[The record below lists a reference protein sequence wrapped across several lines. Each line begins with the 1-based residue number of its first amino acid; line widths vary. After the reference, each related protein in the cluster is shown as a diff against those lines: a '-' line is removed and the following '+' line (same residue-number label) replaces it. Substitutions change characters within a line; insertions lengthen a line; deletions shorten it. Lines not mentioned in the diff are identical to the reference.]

1 MRMRRYC
8 DTATSGNDSAFQNA
22 GDTWV
27 ILGLLP
33 RSSSA
38 VFSRSWRRELAS
50 QLAKSQWQ
58 KRLSNDICTEVEDC
72 GCCLADTFSE
82 SGAFTG
88 GDLLMADAGKVAPL
102 KVVTSDGSPPPPRQ
116 PAPLN
121 ADTGLMGLAA
131 VAAHFRI
138 ACDPAQMSHDLGLGD
153 ATATGEDVVR
163 AARRIGLKSS
173 LLTAKTAKR
182 LDSVPLPSIV
192 GLKDG
197 TFGILTHRLPDGRLR
212 LINPVTRSQTIDTV
226 DAFVANWAGTVV
238 LLTRRAGGPGIDPR
252 TFEFSWF
259 LPSIWRYRKPLG
271 HVVIASLFVQIF
283 ALITPLFFQVVID
296 KVLLHKGMSTLIV
309 ITVGLLLIG
318 LFDVILQYLRSY
330 ALNHT
335 TSRIDVELGSRLFDH
350 LLRLPLGYFETRAA
364 GQTVARMRELET
376 IRSFLTGQ
384 GLSSV
389 IDLVFAIIFIS
400 VMWLYSPTLTII
412 VLLSIP
418 LYLIIAF
425 SIRPLLRD
433 KINERFN
440 RGALSQQF
448 LVESVVGIHT
458 LKAAAVEPMLRNQ
471 WEEKLA
477 AYVKTSFDAVMLST
491 IGQNAIQYVSKA
503 TTALVLYFGALA
515 VINGELTVGALVA
528 FNMMMGQATQ
538 PILRL
543 SQLWQDFQQVQISV
557 ERLGDILNAPPETRQ
572 LANATLPPAKGAIKF
587 ENIDFRYSADGQ
599 EILKG
604 ITLDIPE
611 GQVLGIVGP
620 SGSGKSTLTK
630 LVQRLYRP
638 ERGQILIDG
647 IDIGQVDTAWLRRQI
662 GVVLQENLLFNRTI
676 HENIALSNPGLP
688 RAHVIA
694 AAKMAGAD
702 EFISRMQLGYDTMI
716 EERGA
721 NLSGGQRQRIAIA
734 RALATRPRILILDEA
749 TSALDYESEQIIQ
762 SNMRA
767 ITKGR
772 TVIIIA
778 HRLAAVRTCD
788 RIIAVKDGRVVEDGT
803 HKELLAK
810 PGGVYA
816 KLWRMQSDPVEG

>member
-1 MRMRRYC
+1 M
-8 DTATSGNDSAFQNA
+8 AESGKVPLFSVVTGDGAASAIRPQFQPQPETLGDSA
-22 GDTWV
+22 
-27 ILGLLP
+27 L
-33 RSSSA
+33 
-38 VFSRSWRRELAS
+38 
-50 QLAKSQWQ
+50 
-58 KRLSNDICTEVEDC
+58 
-72 GCCLADTFSE
+72 
-82 SGAFTG
+82 
-88 GDLLMADAGKVAPL
+88 VA
-102 KVVTSDGSPPPPRQ
+102 
-116 PAPLN
+116 
-121 ADTGLMGLAA
+121 LAA
-131 VAAHFRI
+131 IAAHYRI
-138 ACDPAQMSHDLGLGD
+138 AADPAQMSHELGLGESL
-153 ATATGEDVVR
+153 ATGEHVVR
-163 AARRIGLKSS
+163 AARKIGLKAT
-173 LLTAKTAKR
+173 LLTDQAIKR
-182 LDSVPLPSIV
+182 LKTVPLPAIV

-197 TFGILTHRLPDGRLR
+197 SYGVITHRSPDGQLR
-212 LINPVTRSQTIDTV
+212 YVNPLARSQVVEKVEDF
-226 DAFVANWAGTVV
+226 AERWSGSVV
-238 LLTRRAGGPGIDPR
+238 LITRRAGGAGVDPR
-252 TFEFSWF
+252 KFEFSWF

-271 HVVIASLFVQIF
+271 HVLLASLFVQIF

-309 ITVGLLLIG
+309 VTVGLLVIG

-350 LLRLPLGYFETRAA
+350 LLKLPLGYFETRAA

-384 GLSSV
+384 GLSSA
-389 IDLVFAIIFIS
+389 IDLVFALIFIS
-400 VMWLYSPTLTII
+400 VMWMYSPTLTLI
-412 VLLSIP
+412 VIGSIP

-448 LVESVVGIHT
+448 LVESVVGIQT

-491 IGQNAIQYVSKA
+491 LGQNAIQYVSKA
-503 TTALVLYFGALA
+503 TTALVLFFGAQA
-515 VINGELTVGALVA
+515 VISGELSVGGLVA

-557 ERLGDILNAPPETRQ
+557 DRLGDILNAVPESRQ
-572 LANATLPPAKGAIKF
+572 LSNATLPPARGAIKI
-587 ENIDFRYSADGQ
+587 ENIDFRYVQGGP

-604 ITLDIPE
+604 VTLDIPE
-611 GQVLGIVGP
+611 GQVIGIVGP

-630 LVQRLYRP
+630 LIQRLYRP
-638 ERGQILIDG
+638 ERGQILLDG
-647 IDIGQVDTAWLRRQI
+647 IDISQVDTAWLRRQI

-676 HENIALSNPGLP
+676 HENIALANPGLP

-694 AAKMAGAD
+694 AARLAGAD
-702 EFISRMQLGYDTMI
+702 EFITRMPMGYDTMI

-734 RALATRPRILILDEA
+734 RALATKPRILILDEA
-749 TSALDYESEQIIQ
+749 TSALDYESERIIQ
-762 SNMRA
+762 SNMRS

-772 TVIIIA
+772 TVVIIA
-778 HRLAAVRTCD
+778 HRLAAVRNCD
-788 RIIAVKDGRVVEDGT
+788 RIIAIKDGVVVEDGS
-803 HKELLAK
+803 HADLLAK

-816 KLWRMQSDPVEG
+816 KLWRMQSEPLEG